1 MVLFKRCLM
10 FAWSIHLP
18 ADSAERIYSFASDDP
33 SVKRGVMPYPGSSAV
48 SLSEYATFTKA
59 AMKVILWEFPE
70 TIHSTGM
77 PKCHEGDRLC
87 Q

>member
-1 MVLFKRCLM
+1 M

-18 ADSAERIYSFASDDP
+18 ADSTERIYSFVPD
-33 SVKRGVMPYPGSSAV
+33 GSFSEAWGDAV
-48 SLSEYATFTKA
+48 SWQLSGTTERLRTFTKA
-59 AMKVILWEFPE
+59 AMKVILGQFLE